1 MLLFKTT
8 ETTIAVYFW
17 HVQVSS
23 FLDEMRTN
31 FLITFALHMGGG
43 GDVKKGRCCIFYFGV
58 LHPVARALSRLSEEP
73 SFTTTVQDVY
83 FTYI

>member
-8 ETTIAVYFW
+8 ETTIAVSFW

-23 FLDEMRTN
+23 FLDEMRKN
-31 FLITFALHMGGG
+31 VLITFALHTG

-58 LHPVARALSRLSEEP
+58 LHPVARALSRLLEEP
-73 SFTTTVQDVY
+73 SFATTVEGVY